1 MKKSLII
8 ACMLAACTFCCQK
21 SYSQFYFGAKAGFNM
36 STQSRETGANIK
48 HPFTPGF
55 NAGVFGEYF
64 FVFDNELSLS
74 AEILYSMEGYTSKSD
89 NAKLG
94 KYTNKTFLNYINVP
108 VLLSYYL
115 LNDRLALHVGPQFG
129 FCIGGKEKYKYENKI
144 ADTRTDH
151 PMQKEFEPEK
161 NLNIDDLFYNV
172 FDLGLVIGAN
182 FYFTE
187 NIFAGLRYETS
198 FTNSLDHITPASKA
212 KAKFEYEAV
221 KSKNQVISLN
231 VGYRF

>member
-36 STQSRETGANIK
+36 STQSRETGANLK
-48 HPFTPGF
+48 HPLTPGF

-89 NAKLG
+89 NVWYG

-129 FCIGGKEKYKYENKI
+129 FCIGGKDKWKYESESLELN
-144 ADTRTDH
+144 
-151 PMQKEFEPEK
+151 PEK
-161 NLNIDDLFYNV
+161 DHSIEKELYNV
-172 FDLGLVIGAN
+172 FDLGLCVGAN

-198 FTNSLDHITPASKA
+198 FTNSLNHITPASIA
-212 KAKFEYEAV
+212 KAKFEYEAI